1 MYSRTSHV
9 CGSLC
14 GSVCESVCGLL
25 IHNNPLFQLMAE
37 LNAIRNEKEAVNKSL
52 DRIKMEHEL
61 ATKNVSLLRIEN
73 ER

>member
-14 GSVCESVCGLL
+14 GSVCESLL